1 MINTKDKVTLI
12 AVDAR
17 ILNSHPFRGSTRH
30 LCSFLSCLGADKV
43 VLLSNKLIDP
53 KEFGL
58 DGFVVKVFG
67 FSNYL
72 FWEQVSLPIWLIQN
86 KNVIS
91 YLYSPNHTSP
101 IYSPVKKI
109 IAIYDLIYLRYL
121 ISSNPLR
128 KVFIGSLYRAVTTI
142 VSIFQSSKVITISQF
157 TKRELT
163 KFFKLPSKN
172 ISIVVPP
179 FFKAPV
185 FLDPP
190 LLRNR
195 VLMVSGL
202 MKHKNA
208 LAGIEGFFKSRLQ
221 GTHKLTIVGV
231 NPVNM
236 MSCKYYELI
245 DWQLN
250 ISDDDISRLYA
261 QSEILLFPSI
271 IEGFGIPLLEA
282 MEMGVKVCCSGNT
295 VFPEICEGNAT
306 YFDPRNIDDIAFAL
320 EVSAGKTPSKSQ
332 SLQVLNRY
340 DQNVIRSQVRFFMEG
355 L

>member
-1 MINTKDKVTLI
+1 MINTKNKDILI

-17 ILNSHPFRGSTRH
+17 ILNSHPFRGSTKH

-43 VLLSNKLIDP
+43 LLLSNKIIDP

-72 FWEQVSLPIWLIQN
+72 LWEQLSLPSWLIQN

-109 IAIYDLIYLRYL
+109 IAIYDLIYFRY
-121 ISSNPLR
+121 IFSSNPLG
-128 KVFIGSLYRAVTTI
+128 KVFIGSLYRTLTTI
-142 VSIFQSSKVITISQF
+142 VSILQSSKVITISQF
-157 TKRELT
+157 TKEELN

-179 FFKAPV
+179 FFKAPT
-185 FLDPP
+185 FLELP

-202 MKHKNA
+202 MKHKNV
-208 LAGIEGFFKSRLQ
+208 LAGIEGFFKSSLQ

-231 NPVNM
+231 NPVSM
-236 MSCKYYELI
+236 MSCKYYDLI
-245 DWQLN
+245 DWQHN
-250 ISDDDISRLYA
+250 IPNADLSKLYA

-306 YFDPRNIDDIAFAL
+306 YFNPQNIDDIAFAL
-320 EVSAGKTPSKSQ
+320 EVSANKTPSKSQ
-332 SLQVLNRY
+332 SLQVLNKY
-340 DQNVIRSQVRFFMEG
+340 DKNVIRNQVRFFMEG